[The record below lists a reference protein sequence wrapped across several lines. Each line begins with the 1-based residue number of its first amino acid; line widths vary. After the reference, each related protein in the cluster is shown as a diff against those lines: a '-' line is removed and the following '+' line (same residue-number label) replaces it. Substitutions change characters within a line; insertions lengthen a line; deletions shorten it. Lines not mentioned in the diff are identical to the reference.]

1 LQASTCE
8 GESILSVDRQKL
20 AEGKIPKTQ
29 PFAFSG
35 DEGADVGLDG
45 ETNVSKDYKQGDNAF
60 TGRISKVT
68 VSVK

>member
-1 LQASTCE
+1 
-8 GESILSVDRQKL
+8 V
-20 AEGKIPKTQ
+20 
-29 PFAFSG
+29 FSA
-35 DEGADVGLDG
+35 DEGTDVGLDG